1 MWRLTNNRSRSWN
14 LLKRMQI
21 VRVDSS
27 DGELHYVFLDAIVQN
42 GVEPLQEL
50 NKADAIRITKKEACK
65 PLLIV
70 REA

>member
-1 MWRLTNNRSRSWN
+1 M
-14 LLKRMQI
+14 KRMQI

-27 DGELHYVFLDAIVQN
+27 DGELHYVFVDSLIQN
-42 GVEPLQEL
+42 GVEPLKEL
-50 NKADAIRITKKEACK
+50 NAAEAIRITRKEACK

>member
-1 MWRLTNNRSRSWN
+1 
-14 LLKRMQI
+14 MQI
-21 VRVDSS
+21 VRLDSS
-27 DGELHYVFLDAIVQN
+27 DGELHYVFLDSQIQN

-50 NKADAIRITKKEACK
+50 NKADAIRITRKEAGK

>member
-1 MWRLTNNRSRSWN
+1 M
-14 LLKRMQI
+14 KRMQI

-27 DGELHYVFLDAIVQN
+27 DGELHYVFVDSLIQK

-50 NKADAIRITKKEACK
+50 SEADAIRITRKEACK